1 MHQPPP
7 VDIGEGIA
15 YFPKGFTCI
24 WNNVD
29 ILKIDERGLETALE
43 CLLVNSHTS
52 HIQ

>member
-15 YFPKGFTCI
+15 YFQIHVNPFG
-24 WNNVD
+24 NDVD
-29 ILKIDERGLETALE
+29 ILKIDERDLETALE
-43 CLLVNSHTS
+43 CLLVNSHAS